1 MDNIIDVHYQATGKS
16 TSIDELGMREMQA
29 RAYKSRAAQYL
40 LIKAPPASGKVD
52 GLYDLLRL

>member
-29 RAYKSRAAQYL
+29 RA
-40 LIKAPPASGKVD
+40 
-52 GLYDLLRL
+52 